1 MLEAGFPI
9 TSFRIVIQNE
19 RYEEWLKT
27 MKQLRKLFNEYD
39 TRVLNYHKRPCCKTP
54 KAYNSTAAQG
64 NFLETLNM
72 TLNCK
77 LFLAAQKA
85 DTFYAPN
92 FEKVGDILVSACP
105 YVCMYVCVC
114 VFMFKISS

>member
-1 MLEAGFPI
+1 MNIVVNSVGHWYLCNNVCYF

-39 TRVLNYHKRPCCKTP
+39 TRVLNYHKRPGCKTP

-77 LFLAAQKA
+77 LYLGALTRGAIFFLR
-85 DTFYAPN
+85 FY
-92 FEKVGDILVSACP
+92 VSFCC
-105 YVCMYVCVC
+105 Y
-114 VFMFKISS
+114 ISVAI